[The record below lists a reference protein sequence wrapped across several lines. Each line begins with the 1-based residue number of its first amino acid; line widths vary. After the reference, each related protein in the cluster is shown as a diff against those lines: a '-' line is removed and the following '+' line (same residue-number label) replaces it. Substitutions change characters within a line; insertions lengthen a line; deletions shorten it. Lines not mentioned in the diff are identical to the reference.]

1 MMSESYDNNGSQN
14 VDFSA
19 LHEDSRTEEIRRPVP
34 KDQPNSPE
42 NTPEQIPEPTPEERP
57 LFSRGLGRAIGAGA
71 VMVGISALVMAGAS
85 VHYVTHRSDNAD
97 VVAVSDEGDNNGTS
111 VKAGKRISASTAK
124 SGQKSTKS
132 TSGKG
137 AVAGGSG
144 GKVAAGGKNS
154 SGNSGSSS
162 GSGGSS
168 SGGGQAQGRGDSTQP
183 ADSDD
188 QGGSDDSA
196 DASGPEWVDGV
207 LVLRMAEPTVEDF
220 AAQFTYL
227 IDPNTSD
234 AGIKANMDA
243 GAATVPAGRLL
254 QKSVQMNRTNNW
266 QWSFRG
272 PVTVDGDLA
281 TVHFVNS
288 ANGWPETDKE
298 LVFKKVDGNWKYSR
312 ETICS
317 YLAASGGAARCKD

>member
-1 MMSESYDNNGSQN
+1 M
-14 VDFSA
+14 
-19 LHEDSRTEEIRRPVP
+19 
-34 KDQPNSPE
+34 
-42 NTPEQIPEPTPEERP
+42 
-57 LFSRGLGRAIGAGA
+57 
-71 VMVGISALVMAGAS
+71 
-85 VHYVTHRSDNAD
+85 HYATHRSDNAD
-97 VVAVSDEGDNNGTS
+97 VVAVSDEGDGNGTS
-111 VKAGKRISASTAK
+111 VKAVKRVPASSVKAGK
-124 SGQKSTKS
+124 KSTHS

-144 GKVAAGGKNS
+144 GSVAAGGEKND
-154 SGNSGSSS
+154 GKSGSSS

-168 SGGGQAQGRGDSTQP
+168 SGGGQAQEEGDSSQP
-183 ADSDD
+183 GDSGD

-207 LVLRMAEPTVEDF
+207 LVLRMAEPTVDDF

-243 GAATVPAGRLL
+243 GVATVPAGRLL

-272 PVTVDGDLA
+272 PVTIDGDIA

-317 YLAASGGAARCKD
+317 YLAASGGAARCKG

>member
-1 MMSESYDNNGSQN
+1 MMSENFDNNGSQN

-19 LHEDSRTEEIRRPVP
+19 LHEDSRTEEFRRPVP
-34 KDQPNSPE
+34 KDQQDSPE
-42 NTPEQIPEPTPEERP
+42 NTPEEIPEPAPEERP

-97 VVAVSDEGDNNGTS
+97 VVAVSDEGDGNGTS
-111 VKAGKRISASTAK
+111 VKAGKRVPASTAK
-124 SGQKSTKS
+124 SGQKTTKS

-144 GKVAAGGKNS
+144 GNVAAGGEKS

-168 SGGGQAQGRGDSTQP
+168 SGGGQVQGGGDSAQP

-317 YLAASGGAARCKD
+317 YLAASGGAARCKG

>member
-1 MMSESYDNNGSQN
+1 MSENYDNNGSQN

-19 LHEDSRTEEIRRPVP
+19 LHEDSRTEEFRRPVP
-34 KDQPNSPE
+34 KDQQDSPE
-42 NTPEQIPEPTPEERP
+42 NTPEEIPEPAPEERP

-111 VKAGKRISASTAK
+111 VKAVKRVPASSVK
-124 SGQKSTKS
+124 SGKKSTHS

-137 AVAGGSG
+137 AVAGGG
-144 GKVAAGGKNS
+144 GGSVGAGGEKND
-154 SGNSGSSS
+154 GKPGSSS
-162 GSGGSS
+162 GSGGSAS
-168 SGGGQAQGRGDSTQP
+168 SGGQAQGGGDSVQP
-183 ADSDD
+183 ADSGE

-196 DASGPEWVDGV
+196 DAAGPEWVDGA
-207 LVLRMAEPTVEDF
+207 LVLRMAEPTVDDF

-243 GAATVPAGRLL
+243 GLATVPAGRLL

-272 PVTVDGDLA
+272 PVTVDGDIA

-317 YLAASGGAARCKD
+317 YLAASGGAAKCKG